1 MATQDNAALAR
12 TFYDSY
18 NNHDFDQAITLCDE
32 DLQWVNLSTG
42 ETFRGPEGCRRFLEG
57 WANGFPESRVE
68 IQNLHP
74 GEDFVVCEGM
84 FRGTHTGPLV
94 GPAGEIQATGRSVE
108 IPFCQVHEIKDDK
121 FVSCRLYFDAATLLS
136 QLGVL
141 PTPQQA

>member
-57 WANGFPESRVE
+57 WANGFPESSVE
-68 IQNLHP
+68 IQN
-74 GEDFVVCEGM
+74 
-84 FRGTHTGPLV
+84 
-94 GPAGEIQATGRSVE
+94 
-108 IPFCQVHEIKDDK
+108 
-121 FVSCRLYFDAATLLS
+121 
-136 QLGVL
+136 
-141 PTPQQA
+141 